1 MGLGGTTRSAQ
12 AFSTF
17 SASFF
22 GVFGIEMVSSYLFTS
37 TFPLHGA
44 RLDFVFVCVPC
55 GHPLLLDATALRPLS
70 SALFQPAHTR
80 LYSLL
85 SLSSGEFTVVSPP
98 IGGAAGITALP
109 DPHAAPPGFYCASC
123 GKDQKPGSRQMSI
136 PSAAVAVAV
145 CIYKGV
151 IDHCDPAAG
160 PIEACRS
167 CHDAA
172 SSALCLTRFAFP
184 SSSDFRGKKY
194 TGKTAKERSTPIA
207 TGSGLNRGALKG
219 VPVGVT
225 QELNASHMGISNP
238 PKVAPYFPVGAIV
251 DVEPRTGL
259 NQNKEGGRVRV
270 TKVNGGK
277 HGVPCAAS
285 GGGGKGLPLV
295 PLFNPDDKNTRNQRP
310 SSSSPSKER
319 WGLFVVTYGVIS
331 AVVVVVAAVAG
342 SAVSWRF
349 RRPGA
354 LWRPPLGLSE
364 HAEPRWCC

>member
-1 MGLGGTTRSAQ
+1 
-12 AFSTF
+12 
-17 SASFF
+17 
-22 GVFGIEMVSSYLFTS
+22 
-37 TFPLHGA
+37 
-44 RLDFVFVCVPC
+44 
-55 GHPLLLDATALRPLS
+55 
-70 SALFQPAHTR
+70 
-80 LYSLL
+80 
-85 SLSSGEFTVVSPP
+85 
-98 IGGAAGITALP
+98 
-109 DPHAAPPGFYCASC
+109 
-123 GKDQKPGSRQMSI
+123 MSI

-172 SSALCLTRFAFP
+172 SSALRLTRFACP
-184 SSSDFRGKKY
+184 SSSAFRGKKY
-194 TGKTAKERSTPIA
+194 TDKTAKERSTPIA

-331 AVVVVVAAVAG
+331 AVVVVVAAVAD
-342 SAVSWRF
+342 SAVSWHYRW
-349 RRPGA
+349 PGG
-354 LWRPPLGLSE
+354 LWRPLLGLPE
-364 HAEPRWCC
+364 HAEPRWCYEVRVAAVGAGICPPLSTNFCSNEGSAASMFEGRGSGERLALSGSEGALIERLQEDDETATGR

>member
-1 MGLGGTTRSAQ
+1 
-12 AFSTF
+12 
-17 SASFF
+17 
-22 GVFGIEMVSSYLFTS
+22 
-37 TFPLHGA
+37 
-44 RLDFVFVCVPC
+44 
-55 GHPLLLDATALRPLS
+55 
-70 SALFQPAHTR
+70 
-80 LYSLL
+80 
-85 SLSSGEFTVVSPP
+85 
-98 IGGAAGITALP
+98 
-109 DPHAAPPGFYCASC
+109 
-123 GKDQKPGSRQMSI
+123 MSI

-172 SSALCLTRFAFP
+172 SSALRLTRFACP
-184 SSSDFRGKKY
+184 SSSAFRGKKY
-194 TGKTAKERSTPIA
+194 TDKTAKERSTPIA

-364 HAEPRWCC
+364 HAEPRWCYEVRVAAVGAGICPPLSTNFCSNEGSAASMFEGRGSGERLALSGSEGALIERLQEDDETATGR

>member
-37 TFPLHGA
+37 IVSPSRRALGFCVRLRSMQAPLAPRRH
-44 RLDFVFVCVPC
+44 CS
-55 GHPLLLDATALRPLS
+55 ATALFRTISACSYAPLFS
-70 SALFQPAHTR
+70 SVSLFGGIHRCFATNR
-80 LYSLL
+80 
-85 SLSSGEFTVVSPP
+85 
-98 IGGAAGITALP
+98 GAAGITALP

-172 SSALCLTRFAFP
+172 SSALRLTRFACP
-184 SSSDFRGKKY
+184 SSSAFRGKKY
-194 TGKTAKERSTPIA
+194 TDKTAKERSTPIA